1 MFGLLSRIARLPDA
15 GRGHRNAGTSARGVL
30 VRFAHSKRSAA
41 AFAPAKAFAVGGGCD
56 LLQFARP
63 SVMTTLVNIEKVE

>member
-15 GRGHRNAGTSARGVL
+15 GRGHRNAGTSARDIL
-30 VRFAHSKRSAA
+30 LRFAHWKRSAA

-63 SVMTTLVNIEKVE
+63 SAMTTLVNIQKIE